1 MNKNLVRLNKFL
13 ANAGIASRRAVEQFI
28 LAGNVSVNG
37 EIIRELGTKVDP
49 EKDEVEYR
57 GKKVEGSDEK
67 TLILLNKPKG
77 YVCTTRSFKD
87 EKSIMDLIDL
97 EQRVYPVGRLDKQ
110 SQGLV
115 LLTNDGDLALKMS
128 HPRYEKEK
136 EYEVTVNKEIT
147 KDALD
152 KLAKGVKIDV
162 GTTYPAKV
170 RQTSDTGFNI
180 IIHEGKNRQIR
191 KMCSVLGYLVVKLK
205 RIRINDIKLGN
216 LKKGK
221 YKIIKSANL

>member
-162 GTTYPAKV
+162 GITYPAKV
-170 RQTSDTGFNI
+170 RQTSDTSFNM

>member
-1 MNKNLVRLNKFL
+1 
-13 ANAGIASRRAVEQFI
+13 